1 MRLSSFV
8 KASILYIAATYAF
21 LAVVSSTEVTL
32 SHSSLHD
39 YEGMQEWKFSQYPTA
54 IPQGGLTLKRD
65 CATWIMESGQV
76 WFMEPTS
83 QGNYTG
89 MIFEGQGRFEM
100 NIPDPVEADQFYRF
114 SRKQIINRIEEP
126 FTKLV
131 IRTSEDILPD
141 LIRVSQRENYLENP
155 LAKDR
160 HENWLK
166 LAKMDVDARIIA
178 GLHYPEDE
186 FLCIDMNTKNFGWLT
201 YIFDKL
207 QQEEIQLQKCRNKL
221 QFVETWINLDRESDR
236 AESGRPSALR
246 RDPIDITHL
255 EIEADLTKW
264 KLLTSL
270 EMRSALPVES
280 GNFQAILTFTPL
292 ISEYGALQLDLHPWA
307 KVNSV
312 STMDDRSLPFIRD
325 HIGKRFL
332 SVQRDIYDSSLLILL
347 DKPLL
352 KNEERK
358 LKVNYTMKFGN
369 FVSGSSWYPHIRD
382 NLNDDHNVKF
392 TLKIHEKYDVLA
404 VGRLQKPTVSDHIKT
419 MVWVTEIPT
428 KMYGFTIGKRF
439 DKQRINLKGTPEV
452 VSFGID
458 RAGTTGDMVKNVAI
472 DVAKSLHFYQ
482 WYFNMKFPVHKM
494 RATYI
499 DSDHGQAFYGLLHLS
514 KYTYFAEHPGASELF
529 RAHEAAHQMWGH
541 IVGWKTYR
549 DQWLSEAMAEYSAM
563 LFIKATMPDSGYFEE
578 ILKVYTNEL
587 IGSYRAG
594 MSKFARPWNV
604 SEVRKYRDE
613 LGPIDVGV
621 RASTAEA
628 PNGYYIQIYDKGAL
642 VIHML
647 RVLLRNSTGSDEL
660 FRSILQDFLHTYAWK
675 AASTEDF
682 KNIVEKHTEDD
693 WSWFFDQWINKTAI
707 PTYSWSYEINPHPD
721 EKDKFKVVINV
732 KQTDVPE
739 NFRMM
744 VPIQIKLKGGT
755 IKQFNLPVD
764 EAEKTFHLTTDKKPS
779 KLIFNP
785 DYSVLARV
793 KEK

>member
-1 MRLSSFV
+1 MIFSCL
-8 KASILYIAATYAF
+8 ATVMALESDPSNSYKN
-21 LAVVSSTEVTL
+21 
-32 SHSSLHD
+32 D
-39 YEGMQEWKFSQYPTA
+39 YKRMLEWNFSQYPTA
-54 IPQGGLTLKRD
+54 IPQGGINLKRD
-65 CATWIMESGQV
+65 GATWILESGQV
-76 WFMEPTS
+76 WLMEPATE
-83 QGNYTG
+83 GIRTG
-89 MIFEGQGRFEM
+89 MLFKGQGRFEM
-100 NIPDPVEADQFYRF
+100 NIPDPVERDQFHRF
-114 SRKQIINRIEEP
+114 TKKKIINKIEEP

-131 IRTSEDILPD
+131 IRTSENFLAD
-141 LIRVSQRENYLENP
+141 LVRISETENYLQNP

-166 LAKMDVDARIIA
+166 LAKMDVDARVIA
-178 GLHYPEDE
+178 GLLNRDDE
-186 FLCIDMNTKNFGWLT
+186 YLCIDMDTINYGWLT

-221 QFVETWINLDRESDR
+221 QFLETWVSLDRESDR
-236 AESGRPSALR
+236 TKSGRPSALR

-255 EIEADLTKW
+255 EIEADLTRW

-270 EMRSALPVES
+270 EMSGALPVET
-280 GNFQAILTFTPL
+280 GNFQAIITFNPL
-292 ISEYGALQLDLHPWA
+292 ISGYGALQLDLHPWA

-312 STMDDRSLPFIRD
+312 STMDGRSLSFIRD
-325 HIGKRFL
+325 PIGKRFL
-332 SVQRDIYDSSLLILL
+332 SVQRDIHDSSLLILL
-347 DKPLL
+347 DEPLV
-352 KNEERK
+352 KNQERK
-358 LKVNYTMKFGN
+358 LKVDYTMKFGN
-369 FVSGSSWYPHIRD
+369 FVSGGSWYPHIRD
-382 NLNDDHNVKF
+382 NVNDDYNVKF
-392 TLKIHEKYDVLA
+392 TLKLHEKYDVLA
-404 VGRLQKPTVSDHIKT
+404 VGKLQKPTVSDHIKT
-419 MVWVTEIPT
+419 MVWITEIPT

-439 DKQRINLKGTPEV
+439 EKQRINLKGTPEV

-482 WYFNMKFPVHKM
+482 WYFDMRFPVNKM

-514 KYTYFAEHPGASELF
+514 KYTYFGEHPGASELF

-541 IVGWKTYR
+541 MVGWKTYR
-549 DQWLSEAMAEYSAM
+549 DQWLSEALAEYSAM
-563 LFIKATMPDSGYFEE
+563 LFIKTTMPDSGYFEE
-578 ILKVYTNEL
+578 ILKVYANEL

-594 MSKFARPWNV
+594 MSKFARPWNI
-604 SEVRKYRDE
+604 SQVRKYRDE

-628 PNGYYIQIYDKGAL
+628 PNGYFIQIYDKGAL
-642 VIHML
+642 VLHML

-682 KNIVEKHTEDD
+682 KNILEKHSEDD

-707 PTYSWSYEINPHPD
+707 PTYSWSYEINPHPS
-721 EKDKFKVVINV
+721 EKDKFEVVINV
-732 KQTDVPE
+732 KQSDVPE
-739 NFRMM
+739 NFKMV
-744 VPIQIKLKGGT
+744 VPIQLKLKGGT
-755 IKQFNLPVD
+755 VKQFNLPVD

-785 DYSVLARV
+785 NYSVLAKV